1 MTDAAQ
7 LSSNEEPYAGETG
20 GNAEHQGHV
29 LPGDRQKQIND
40 LKKCFLFIYSKRHL
54 IILPRWARLI

>member
-7 LSSNEEPYAGETG
+7 FGSNEESDAGETG

-29 LPGDRQKQIND
+29 LPGDRQKQINY
-40 LKKCFLFIYSKRHL
+40 LKKNNYSFTES
-54 IILPRWARLI
+54 AT